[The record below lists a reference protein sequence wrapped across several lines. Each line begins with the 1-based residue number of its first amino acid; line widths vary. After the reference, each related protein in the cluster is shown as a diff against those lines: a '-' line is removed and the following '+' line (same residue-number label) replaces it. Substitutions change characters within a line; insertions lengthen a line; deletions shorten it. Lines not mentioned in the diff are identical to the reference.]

1 MMLNDS
7 LSLVSIT
14 SFLILWSLTVIAV
27 PRQNLSLRGRVALGC
42 LLAGTLLAYSAA
54 TLPVFLLGWAIT
66 ALPYLRDWTE
76 QPRGAKLAV
85 LASLVLVATANA
97 LLVLWPGDSG
107 TALALLA
114 LVLAALLRMGILP
127 FHYWLLDAFESTSL
141 SVLSLLL
148 NSHLG
153 VYLLIRFAIPLS
165 PVMATKAAPL
175 VSVLAMLSSVFMAVV
190 ALAEKRPRRILGMLC
205 ISQSGFIL
213 AGLANQ
219 TQQGITGALVQ
230 WWVVA
235 FAITGMVTVYG
246 GIEARH
252 SGVRAPSGFLG
263 LGAHAPRLA
272 TFFAICGLALVGLP
286 GTLGFVAEDL
296 LFHGALSAHPWLGL
310 ALPLATALNA
320 ITVLRLFAVLFLGRR
335 AIHTVPI
342 PDAQPRETLALAVIV
357 VLLVLGG
364 LMPGMLI
371 DLRTPSASALVGL
384 LSRN

>member
-1 MMLNDS
+1 MKE
-7 LSLVSIT
+7 I
-14 SFLILWSLTVIAV
+14 I
-27 PRQNLSLRGRVALGC
+27 
-42 LLAGTLLAYSAA
+42 
-54 TLPVFLLGWAIT
+54 
-66 ALPYLRDWTE
+66 YLR
-76 QPRGAKLAV
+76 L
-85 LASLVLVATANA
+85 
-97 LLVLWPGDSG
+97 
-107 TALALLA
+107 
-114 LVLAALLRMGILP
+114 
-127 FHYWLLDAFESTSL
+127 FHYWVLDAFESTSL
-141 SVLSLLL
+141 PVLSLLL

-165 PVMATKAAPL
+165 PEMATKAAPL
-175 VSVLAMLSSVFMAVV
+175 LSVLAMLSSVFMAVA
-190 ALAEKRPRRILGMLC
+190 ALAEKHPRRLLGLLC
-205 ISQSGFIL
+205 ISQSAFIL

-235 FAITGMVTVYG
+235 FAITGMVSVYG
-246 GIEARH
+246 AIEARH
-252 SGVRAPSGFLG
+252 SGVRAPSGFMG

-272 TFFAICGLALVGLP
+272 TFFVICGLALVGLP

-357 VLLVLGG
+357 VLLVVGG
-364 LMPGMLI
+364 LMPGLLI
-371 DLRTPSASALVGL
+371 DLRTPSASALVEF
-384 LSRN
+384 LSKN